1 VRDPL
6 GALVAPPFDLAAAVV
21 ALERADPRLA
31 ELMARVGPCRLAM
44 RPLSPF
50 HILLRSIVYQQL
62 AGKAAAAI
70 FGRVCAA
77 FSSARLPRPGDVV
90 AAPMEVLRG
99 AGLSQGKALAVKDL
113 AEKTLAGLVPQR
125 SRLARLDDEAIVER
139 LVAVRGVGR
148 WTVEMLLIFGLG
160 RPDVLPLDDYGV
172 RKGFQ
177 STFGKRSLPT
187 PRQLARHGERW
198 RPYRSVA
205 SWYLWR
211 AAEAA
216 GPLRQSRPRK
226 ARQAAVTRPGRR
238 RGARPNRPGGKRR
251 GR

>member
-1 VRDPL
+1 MRDPL

-21 ALERADPRLA
+21 ALERSDPRLA
-31 ELMARVGPCRLAM
+31 ELMARVGPCRLAI

-77 FSSARLPRPGDVV
+77 FGDGRLPRPREIV
-90 AAPMEVLRG
+90 AAPFELLRG
-99 AGLSQGKALAVKDL
+99 AGLSRGKALAVQDL
-113 AEKTLAGLVPQR
+113 AEKTLAGLVPAR
-125 SRLARLDDEAIVER
+125 SRLARLDDQAVVER

-177 STFGKRSLPT
+177 SAFGKRSLPT

-216 GPLRQSRPRK
+216 GPVRRK
-226 ARQAAVTRPGRR
+226 ARPTGVTRPGRR
-238 RGARPNRPGGKRR
+238 PGARGIRPVGSRPGR
-251 GR
+251 